1 MNSREWRESITG
13 LRLRQREKEI
23 SNEKMKSIGLGSP
36 GKENKREEKLNEHLK
51 LHVDFLS
58 TFLNSELKKVTT
70 DMYKGDIKC

>member
-1 MNSREWRESITG
+1 
-13 LRLRQREKEI
+13 
-23 SNEKMKSIGLGSP
+23 MKSIGLGSP
-36 GKENKREEKLNEHLK
+36 GKENKREEKLNKHLK